1 MCQRKNYIYVIKSKI
16 AGKNGKLM
24 NRIFIIAE
32 AGVNHNGDI
41 ETAKKLVDAA
51 VEARA
56 DAVKFQTFKTENLV
70 CRNAMKAA
78 YQMETT
84 DAEESQFAMLKKLEL
99 TPDMHEELMDYCR
112 EKKIMFLSTPFDVDS
127 LHYLVERGV
136 ELIKLP
142 SGEITNYPLLR
153 EAAKT
158 GKKIILSTGMST
170 MNEVRSAME
179 VLKDNGCTDITVL
192 HCNTEYPT
200 PYADV
205 NLTAMQTIRKETG
218 AAVGYSDHTP
228 GIEIPIAAAALGA
241 KVIEKHFTLDR
252 NMEGPDHKASL
263 EPEELAQMVKAIRH
277 IEAALGEGDKE
288 PSQSERK
295 NMAVARKSIVA
306 GHDIKEGEIF
316 TEENLTTKRP
326 GTGLSPM
333 LWNQVMGRK
342 AKRDFLADEMIEI

>member
-1 MCQRKNYIYVIKSKI
+1 MKSKMT
-16 AGKNGKLM
+16 GKNGKLM

-41 ETAKKLVDAA
+41 ETAKKLVDVA
-51 VEARA
+51 VEAGA

-70 CRNAMKAA
+70 CRNASKAA

-84 DAEESQFAMLKKLEL
+84 DAEESQFAMLKRLEL

-112 EKKIMFLSTPFDVDS
+112 EKRIMFLSTPFDVDS

-158 GKKIILSTGMST
+158 GKKMILSTGMST

-218 AAVGYSDHTP
+218 ADVGYSDHTQ

-252 NMEGPDHKASL
+252 NMEGPDHRASL
-263 EPEELAQMVKAIRH
+263 EPEELTQMVKAIRH
-277 IEAALGEGDKE
+277 IEAALGAGDKE

-342 AKRDFLADEMIEI
+342 AKRNFLADEMIEI